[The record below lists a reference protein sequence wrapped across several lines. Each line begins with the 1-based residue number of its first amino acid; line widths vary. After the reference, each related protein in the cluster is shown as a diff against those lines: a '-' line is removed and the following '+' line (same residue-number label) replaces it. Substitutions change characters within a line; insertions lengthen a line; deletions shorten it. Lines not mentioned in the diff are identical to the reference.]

1 MPTDPFVFADEFGPL
16 KVVHISGPLP
26 GLRAIVV
33 IDNVAL
39 GPAIGGTRMASD
51 AGLEECARL
60 ARGMT
65 LKNAAAGLDHGGAKS
80 VIMADPGLNGGDKE
94 RTIRAFG
101 SAIRDLADYIP
112 GPDMGTDERAMA
124 WVREEAGRAVG
135 LPRELGGIPLDEIG
149 ATGLGVAVAADA
161 AQEFCDVELAGARVA
176 IQGFGAVGRH
186 AARFLAAKGCVLV
199 AASDSRG
206 TLHDPQGIDVEAL
219 IALKAEG
226 GSVSDHT
233 PGRALVRD
241 DIIGVDCD
249 IWIPAARP
257 DVITAETVGRLKARL
272 VVQGANIP
280 VTKDA
285 ERKLFARGVL
295 SVPDFIA
302 NAGGVI
308 CAAVEYRGGTEEQA
322 LATIE
327 EKVRANTRA
336 VLEASRAEGVPP
348 HKAAGNLAK
357 ARLREALA
365 AGRWSA
371 GS

>member
-1 MPTDPFVFADEFGPL
+1 MPSDPFVFADEFGPF
-16 KVVHISGPLP
+16 KVVHVTGPLP

-33 IDNVAL
+33 VDNVAL
-39 GPAIGGTRMASD
+39 GPAIGGIRMVLD
-51 AGLEECARL
+51 GGLEECARL
-60 ARGMT
+60 ARGMS
-65 LKNAAAGLDHGGAKS
+65 LKNAAAGLNHGGAKS
-80 VIMADPGLNGGDKE
+80 VIMADPGLNGGEKE
-94 RTIRAFG
+94 QVVRAFG
-101 SAIRDLADYIP
+101 AAIRDLTDYIP
-112 GPDMGTDERAMA
+112 GPDMGTDEQAMA

-149 ATGLGVAVAADA
+149 ATGLGVAAAAEA
-161 AQEFCDVELAGARVA
+161 AQEFCDVELNGARVA

-199 AASDSRG
+199 AASDTRG
-206 TLHDPQGIDVEAL
+206 TLHDPDGIDVDAL
-219 IALKAEG
+219 FQLKSEG
-226 GSVSDHT
+226 GSVSDHM
-233 PGRALVRD
+233 PGKALVRD
-241 DIIGVDCD
+241 DIIAVDCD

-257 DVITAETVGRLKARL
+257 DVITARTVDRLKARL

-285 ERKLFARGVL
+285 ERALFARGVL

-308 CAAVEYRGGTEEQA
+308 CAAVEYHGGAEDTA

-327 EKVRANTRA
+327 EKVRTNTCA
-336 VLEASRAEGVPP
+336 VLEASKGEGIPP

-357 ARLREALA
+357 TRLREAMA
-365 AGRWSA
+365 AGRWTS
-371 GS
+371 GG